1 MILSFQSFSSI
12 IWVSFLLI
20 GFQISSTAQP
30 INNMKVHPA
39 PKRSHYDINSTLSN
53 TNRIINRQ
61 KKLRRLP
68 HIFNK
73 VLELPFHSETDVLI
87 EENSD
92 LLRFSV
98 STENLT
104 DDVSAHMIEIY
115 PGVTKIVIR
124 GSNVDELNILDE
136 FELWRFRLPQS
147 TTPELAA
154 ANYINGELVVTV
166 PKSSSLAN
174 QENGEEEGEVWG
186 GEGENG
192 DFRGGRVSHLVLVQ

>member
-1 MILSFQSFSSI
+1 
-12 IWVSFLLI
+12 
-20 GFQISSTAQP
+20 
-30 INNMKVHPA
+30 MKVHPA
-39 PKRSHYDINSTLSN
+39 PKRSHYDINSTLPD
-53 TNRIINRQ
+53 TNRLINRQ

-87 EENSD
+87 EETSN

-98 STENLT
+98 STDDLS
-104 DDVSAHMIEIY
+104 DDVSAHVIEIY

-124 GSNVDELNILDE
+124 GGNVDELSLLDE

-147 TTPELAA
+147 TKPELASA
-154 ANYINGELVVTV
+154 IYINGELVVTV

-174 QENGEEEGEVWG
+174 QENGGNEEEGEVWG
-186 GEGENG
+186 GEGEDLRG
-192 DFRGGRVSHLVLVQ
+192 DLLILFYLMHSLCALKFQASLVGFRNAVCKFKGPSCV